1 MFRIGGQKIP
11 TRTILHIV
19 SDAVFIVMGLVL
31 VTVVRFHDTAAI
43 QNYLNSRIT
52 VARFGIVVFVCI
64 LALYY
69 NDLYDSHVL
78 RRHLEALIRLF
89 QALGIT
95 FVTLG
100 IVYYLYPQLSLG
112 RGIVLL
118 AAPTILGIALGWR
131 WFLEHSGLLEG
142 SPEQL
147 LLLGTGNTGITLV
160 REIVSRPELNLK
172 VVGFLD
178 EKGENIGKPL
188 VNPGIIGAASDVGKI
203 ASEKNVDRV
212 ILSLRERRGMTPV
225 TQLLQLKFDG
235 ICVEDAE
242 SLYESITGRIM
253 LANLSPSWL
262 ILSDG
267 FRKPAWLLIG
277 KRIIDIIVSFVG
289 LLLLWPVMLLATIAI
304 YAESGRPIFFTQE
317 RTGMKGRPFQMF
329 KFRSMRQNA
338 EEDGPRW
345 AKHQDDRVTRVGRLI
360 RRYRIDEIPQLWN
373 VLRGEMSLIGPRPE
387 RPYFCQ
393 LLAEKIPFFSLRHSV
408 RPGITGW
415 AQVRYEYGSSI
426 EEAQTKLE
434 YDIFYVKH
442 LSLMLDVAIT
452 FETIKV
458 MLQGRGYK

>member
-1 MFRIGGQKIP
+1 
-11 TRTILHIV
+11 V
-19 SDAVFIVMGLVL
+19 
-31 VTVVRFHDTAAI
+31 
-43 QNYLNSRIT
+43 
-52 VARFGIVVFVCI
+52 
-64 LALYY
+64 
-69 NDLYDSHVL
+69 
-78 RRHLEALIRLF
+78 F

-118 AAPTILGIALGWR
+118 AAPTILCIALGWR

-147 LLLGTGNTGITLV
+147 LLLGTGNTGVTLV
-160 REIVSRPELNLK
+160 REIVGRPELNLK

-188 VNPGIIGAASDVGKI
+188 VNPGIIGAATDVGKI
-203 ASEKNVDRV
+203 ANEKKVDRV
-212 ILSLRERRGMTPV
+212 VLSLRERRGTMPV
-225 TQLLQLKFDG
+225 NQLLQLKFDG

-267 FRKPAWLLIG
+267 FRKPVWLLIA
-277 KRIIDIIVSFVG
+277 KRIIDVIVSFIG
-289 LLLLWPVMLLATIAI
+289 LLLLWPVMLIAAIAI
-304 YAESGRPIFFTQE
+304 YAESGGPIFFTQE
-317 RTGMKGRPFQMF
+317 RTGMKGRPFLMF

-338 EEDGPRW
+338 EENGPKW
-345 AKHQDDRVTRVGRLI
+345 AKHQDDRVTRVGRFI
-360 RRYRIDEIPQLWN
+360 RHYRIDEIPQLWN

-442 LSLMLDVAIT
+442 LSLMLDLAIV

-458 MLQGRGYK
+458 MLQGRGSK